1 MFCKNVIKSLTAV
14 VFSTAILASASAE
27 LSVSGHVRAGAAVNT
42 DAESIETSTWMG
54 GNYFGGLSRSRIEI
68 SYDGNFG
75 GATFRYTNSDFENFL
90 DSGCIDWAMA
100 YANFLDGKV
109 IAEAGKIT
117 DRFTSSAGW
126 EDTALDGGKGVR
138 VVVTPVENLFLT
150 ASATDANAEKY
161 EETDSKVKDGKAQV
175 GDLKFNK
182 NILAFSAKYS
192 TDAFFVT
199 AAYSPAKLGYA
210 SFGFTAVENLSFV
223 VEGIYDGTADSDAED
238 NTELCFWAEYT
249 GIKNFT
255 IGGIVSYFVAD
266 SEYYDAENTKIL
278 INPAVA
284 YNLTDVVKLSAE
296 ASYNVYD
303 CKAKDNY
310 FTVTPAVT
318 FTAGKASATV
328 YATISSNDDYEKTT
342 IGTGVRYDF

>member
-1 MFCKNVIKSLTAV
+1 MFCKNVIKSLSAV
-14 VFSTAILASASAE
+14 VFSTAILTSASAE

-54 GNYFGGLSRSRIEI
+54 GNYFGGDSRSRIEI

-75 GATFRYTNSDFENFL
+75 GATFRYTNTDFENFL

-126 EDTALDGGKGVR
+126 EDVALDGGKGVR
-138 VVVTPVENLFLT
+138 VVVTPVENLFLI

-161 EETDSKVKDGKAQV
+161 EETDGKVKDGKAQV

-182 NILAFSAKYS
+182 NILAFSAKFS

-223 VEGIYDGTADSDAED
+223 VEGIYDGTADSYTED

-249 GIKNFT
+249 GIKNLT

-266 SEYYDAENTKIL
+266 NEYYDAGNTKIL

-284 YNLTDVVKLSAE
+284 YNLTDIVKLSAE
-296 ASYNVYD
+296 ALYNVYD
-303 CKAKDNY
+303 CKTKDDY
-310 FTVTPAVT
+310 FTVT

-328 YATISSNDDYEKTT
+328 YATIPSDDDYEKTT

>member
-42 DAESIETSTWMG
+42 DAESLETSTWMG
-54 GNYFGGLSRSRIEI
+54 GNYFGGGSRSRIEI
-68 SYDGNFG
+68 SYDGEFG
-75 GATFRYTNSDFENFL
+75 GATFRYTNEDFETFF
-90 DSGCIDWAMA
+90 DSTCIDWAMA

-138 VVVTPVENLFLT
+138 VVVTPVENLFLIV
-150 ASATDANAEKY
+150 SATDVNAEKY
-161 EETDSKVKDGKAQV
+161 EDNDSKVKDGKAET
-175 GDLKFNK
+175 GDLKFNE

-199 AAYSPAKLGYA
+199 AAYSPAKTGYA
-210 SFGFTAVENLSFV
+210 SLGFTAVENLTFV
-223 VEGIYDGTADSDAED
+223 VEGIYSGTADNDAED

-249 GIKNFT
+249 GIKNLT

-266 SEYYDAENTKIL
+266 SQYYEAGNLKIL
-278 INPAVA
+278 INPALA
-284 YNLTDVVKLSAE
+284 YSLTDVVTLSAE
-296 ASYNVYD
+296 ASYNVFD
-303 CKAKDNY
+303 CTGKDNY

-328 YATISSNDDYEKTT
+328 YATIPSDDDYEKTT

>member
-1 MFCKNVIKSLTAV
+1 MFYKNVIKSLTAV

-54 GNYFGGLSRSRIEI
+54 GNYFGGGSRSRIEI

-182 NILAFSAKYS
+182 NILAFSAKYG

-210 SFGFTAVENLSFV
+210 SFGFTAVENLTFV

-266 SEYYDAENTKIL
+266 SEYYDAGNTKIL

-303 CKAKDNY
+303 CKTKDDY

-328 YATISSNDDYEKTT
+328 YATISSDDDYEKTT